1 MHRNNRFMWDNGTL
15 LVNKQQATF
24 DDIVE
29 YVARRFGDALTE
41 DIYERGVDKKTINER
56 VEEKNKIRMALKN
69 CTFGDVKAKE
79 IIKEY
84 TRQIL
89 LKDLK
94 ITKDNIGCLFPFE
107 HRNQKLN
114 KLCGEQSSQDRF
126 DIMLYLYKKDYG
138 ADAMNRFISDYG
150 LDVAKYNE
158 NGDCYYDI
166 TKEDI
171 DAAYEKMSVYM
182 LNFID
187 KLGILVQRVYQMYK
201 GNGVIDEIR
210 DMHIDGVSG
219 GVSGI
224 PAESINN
231 DKEMVKLPKSYDS
244 IWIFF
249 KGKSIHLSFLS
260 FGSEKELI
268 RVCKNI
274 YKYNNPGQLSQAT
287 GFIVNE
293 MQDGSRVSV
302 ARPPFCESWVFFV
315 RKFDSIGWHDMDSL
329 ITDKGNELVIALI
342 KYLIKGCQIVG
353 ITGEQGSGKTTL
365 LMSMV
370 SYISPA
376 YNLRIQELSF
386 ELHLRKKYPDRNIV
400 TFRETNTVSG
410 QEGLD
415 YQKKTEGTVNILGEV
430 ASNPVANWLIQ
441 MAQVGSLFTL
451 FTHHAKTTKD
461 LVISMRN
468 ALLMEG
474 GFNNERIATEQVSNT
489 LNFDI
494 HMKKDINGH
503 RYIERITEII
513 PNKNIGGN
521 LTEDMFCTRDI
532 IVFDKGV
539 YKKVGSIS
547 NRRAKEI
554 SEYFSIEE
562 KDEFMRIFA
571 YE

>member
-1 MHRNNRFMWDNGTL
+1 MHRNNRFMWDNDIL
-15 LVNKQQATF
+15 LVNKQPATF

-29 YVARRFGDALTE
+29 YVARRFGDVLTE

-84 TRQIL
+84 IRQIL

-150 LDVAKYNE
+150 LDAAKYNE

>member
-1 MHRNNRFMWDNGTL
+1 MWDNGTL

>member
-1 MHRNNRFMWDNGTL
+1 MWDNGTL
-15 LVNKQQATF
+15 LVNKQPATF

-29 YVARRFGDALTE
+29 YVARRFGDVLTE

-84 TRQIL
+84 IRQIL

-150 LDVAKYNE
+150 LDAAKYNE

-365 LMSMV
+365 LMSLV

>member
-1 MHRNNRFMWDNGTL
+1 MWDNDIFF
-15 LVNKQQATF
+15 VNKQPATF

-29 YVARRFGDALTE
+29 YVARRFGDVLTE
-41 DIYERGVDKKTINER
+41 DVYERGVDKKTINER

-84 TRQIL
+84 IRQII

-107 HRNQKLN
+107 HRNQKFN

-150 LDVAKYNE
+150 LDAAKYNE

>member
-1 MHRNNRFMWDNGTL
+1 MWDNGTL
-15 LVNKQQATF
+15 LVNKQPATF

-29 YVARRFGDALTE
+29 YVARRFGDVLTE
-41 DIYERGVDKKTINER
+41 DVYERGVDKKTINER

-84 TRQIL
+84 IRQIL

-138 ADAMNRFISDYG
+138 AEAMNRFISDYG

-158 NGDCYYDI
+158 KGDCYYDI

-187 KLGILVQRVYQMYK
+187 KLGILVQRVYQLYK

-260 FGSEKELI
+260 FRSEKELI

-365 LMSMV
+365 LMSLV

>member
-1 MHRNNRFMWDNGTL
+1 MWDNDIL
-15 LVNKQQATF
+15 LVNKQPATF

-29 YVARRFGDALTE
+29 YVARRFGDVLTE

-84 TRQIL
+84 IRQIL

-126 DIMLYLYKKDYG
+126 DIMLYLYKKDYS

-150 LDVAKYNE
+150 LDAAKYNE

-365 LMSMV
+365 LMSLV

>member
-1 MHRNNRFMWDNGTL
+1 MHRNNRFMWDNDIL
-15 LVNKQQATF
+15 LVNKQPATF

-29 YVARRFGDALTE
+29 YVARRFGDVLTE
-41 DIYERGVDKKTINER
+41 DVYERGVDKKTIKER

-84 TRQIL
+84 IRQIL

-114 KLCGEQSSQDRF
+114 KLRGEQSSQDRF

-150 LDVAKYNE
+150 LDAAKYNE

-171 DAAYEKMSVYM
+171 DKAYEKMSVYM

-260 FGSEKELI
+260 FGGEKELI

-302 ARPPFCESWVFFV
+302 ARPPFCENWVFFV

-365 LMSMV
+365 LMSLV

>member
-1 MHRNNRFMWDNGTL
+1 MWDNDIL
-15 LVNKQQATF
+15 LVNKQPATF

-29 YVARRFGDALTE
+29 YVARRFGDVLTE
-41 DIYERGVDKKTINER
+41 DVYERGVDKKTINER

-84 TRQIL
+84 IRQIL

-107 HRNQKLN
+107 YRNQKHN
-114 KLCGEQSSQDRF
+114 KLCGEQRSQDRF

-150 LDVAKYNE
+150 LDAAKYNE

-187 KLGILVQRVYQMYK
+187 KLGILVQRVYQLYK

-224 PAESINN
+224 PAESIHN

-365 LMSMV
+365 LMSLV

>member
-1 MHRNNRFMWDNGTL
+1 MWDNDIL
-15 LVNKQQATF
+15 LVNKQPATF

-29 YVARRFGDALTE
+29 YVARRFGDVLTE

-84 TRQIL
+84 IRQIL

-114 KLCGEQSSQDRF
+114 KLRGEQSSQDRF

-150 LDVAKYNE
+150 LDAAKYNE